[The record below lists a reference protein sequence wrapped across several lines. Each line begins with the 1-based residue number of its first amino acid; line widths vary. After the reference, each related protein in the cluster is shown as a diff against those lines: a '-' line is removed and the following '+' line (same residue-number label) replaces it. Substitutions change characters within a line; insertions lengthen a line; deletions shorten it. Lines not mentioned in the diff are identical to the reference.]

1 MTSIYVYWKQIA
13 ESCATSFVALKYSS
27 FNNNNHIKFMH
38 CVLLHTSSSTA
49 TNFKISCCKTVDQV
63 IIGYMDLPE
72 CMLCLLPF

>member
-13 ESCATSFVALKYSS
+13 ENCATSFVALKYSS

-49 TNFKISCCKTVDQV
+49 TNFKISYCKTVDQV

-72 CMLCLLPF
+72 SMLCLLPF